1 MPLDLQCPAAISIG
15 DLTRAC
21 LSHHLSAVQGVA
33 SRAGSTKFKYYLEE
47 VWGGDLSPETYARA
61 EYLSL
66 RRGDQRRAVAQ
77 LRTGSHWLAEE
88 TERRNG
94 TAREQRVC
102 PHCAAHGQRVLENP
116 QHMVFDCSLYDD
128 LRTRHS
134 ELFQGGAGGGGLA
147 AFLAQA
153 APAVAS
159 FVGEC
164 RRRREGS
171 A

>member
-1 MPLDLQCPAAISIG
+1 
-15 DLTRAC
+15 
-21 LSHHLSAVQGVA
+21 
-33 SRAGSTKFKYYLEE
+33 
-47 VWGGDLSPETYARA
+47 
-61 EYLSL
+61 
-66 RRGDQRRAVAQ
+66 
-77 LRTGSHWLAEE
+77 
-88 TERRNG
+88 
-94 TAREQRVC
+94 VC